1 MTSNLPAR
9 RPFLMRL
16 GEDGSQAFEEAALFE
31 EILTRRTAAFVI
43 DAVVLALL
51 AVVLWFS
58 LGLLGL
64 LSLGLLLPLQAAAL
78 TLLPIAYHT
87 LFIGE
92 RGATPGMRLMDIE
105 ARSLDGRR
113 PDYLQAF
120 VRLATYS
127 VSVGITGLLVLAVV
141 FFNDKRRALHDFLSG
156 TVVVRSQ
163 AARQDDG
170 SPV

>member
-16 GEDGSQAFEEAALFE
+16 GEDGNRAFEDTALFDE
-31 EILTRRTAAFVI
+31 VLTRRTAAFVV
-43 DAVVLALL
+43 DAIILAVL

-58 LGLLGL
+58 LGLIGI

-92 RGATPGMRLMDIE
+92 RGATPGMQLMDIE
-105 ARSLDGRR
+105 ARSLDGRK

-156 TVVVRSQ
+156 TVVVRSR
-163 AARQDDG
+163 AAESRG
-170 SPV
+170 ELPS